1 MAQIVTTIKKFI
13 GTAAERA
20 AMTEAAR
27 NASNPGSTFLESD
40 TGRLYV
46 LDAGTPHTW
55 REKLTNVAGDVQ
67 LTGSKE
73 EQASAQATETAATV
87 ENYNRHASAMEIGVY
102 VESGD
107 VRVRSDG
114 DPATA
119 TTGVPLGEGFFEF
132 FTVAE
137 ISVYFVTNATITVV
151 SR

>member
-67 LTGSKE
+67 LTGS
-73 EQASAQATETAATV
+73 TV
-87 ENYNRHASAMEIGVY
+87 DLNTNIVGSNIMVPVDIQGNALDRRGLLTNRP
-102 VESGD
+102 D
-107 VRVRSDG
+107 
-114 DPATA
+114 ATA
-119 TTGVPLGEGFFEF
+119 VDAGVTWWAVDRLGQTDE
-132 FTVAE
+132 
-137 ISVYFVTNATITVV
+137 ITVSNGTTWLEV
-151 SR
+151 

>member
-67 LTGSKE
+67 LTGSTVDLRGLLTNRPDADAVDAGTTYWAIDRLS
-73 EQASAQATETAATV
+73 QADEVTV
-87 ENYNRHASAMEIGVY
+87 SNG
-102 VESGD
+102 
-107 VRVRSDG
+107 
-114 DPATA
+114 
-119 TTGVPLGEGFFEF
+119 
-132 FTVAE
+132 
-137 ISVYFVTNATITVV
+137 TNWLEV
-151 SR
+151 